1 MLSLTLWIHLGCGM
15 PRVVLGHALGPE
27 ISGLIEPFGSSHKR
41 RRVSAKLTTEHSA
54 SSHGQPVI
62 VLPDGS
68 ALDPCRGW
76 AVGIAWS
83 EPRPRN
89 DSSLPRW
96 GSLNPRYP
104 SPDLG

>member
-1 MLSLTLWIHLGCGM
+1 MISLTLTTWLHLGCGM
-15 PRVVLGHALGPE
+15 PRMVLGHALGPE

-68 ALDPCRGW
+68 ALDLMSWVDCGYRVERAMAKERQQLAQMGL
-76 AVGIAWS
+76 S
-83 EPRPRN
+83 
-89 DSSLPRW
+89 
-96 GSLNPRYP
+96 
-104 SPDLG
+104 